1 MPFSKRRRKS
11 QYAAACATAALLAS
25 SANSAR
31 AVDAGLPSGAVVA
44 FTPQTVCESL
54 PGGWKEYTPA
64 AGRVVVGA
72 APGLPASSPP
82 AASGADFWTRGV
94 TLKPENL
101 PRTPV
106 TGGGQVVV
114 TTPEAPV
121 HTTSAAGKEFFS
133 GDKPDFWMFGYR
145 PGAKSA
151 PSSQALPV
159 GYGSPGAV
167 GRERP
172 DAVPVAPP
180 YIALR
185 YCVKN

>member
-1 MPFSKRRRKS
+1 MSFSTNRRKS
-11 QYAAACATAALLAS
+11 QSAAACVTAALLA
-25 SANSAR
+25 AGATAR
-31 AVDAGLPSGAVVA
+31 AADAGLPSGAVVA

-54 PGGWKEYTPA
+54 PGGWKEYAPA

-72 APGLPASSPP
+72 APGLPASGPP
-82 AASGADFWTRGV
+82 AASGADFWTKGV

-121 HTTSAAGKEFFS
+121 HTASVAGREIFS

-172 DAVPVAPP
+172 DAVPIAPP
-180 YIALR
+180 YVALR
-185 YCVKN
+185 YCEKN